1 MTAVPKKRDKG
12 IVHRKEIAAM
22 CDLKPRN
29 SCSN

>member
-22 CDLKPRN
+22 SSQITKLME
-29 SCSN
+29 